1 MAPASALP
9 LRIGRV
15 PLTVLVTRPPRHLP
29 HPLAAVNGGFLSP
42 IWAVFGMI
50 DLPSYS
56 GATAFVLW
64 IYSLAGVV
72 LLINTLIAMLSLT
85 YSEVHDQ
92 AELEY
97 LLVRCERTLTHMNI
111 VHRVRRRGGSSPGKG
126 ACGETA

>member
-1 MAPASALP
+1 M
-9 LRIGRV
+9 
-15 PLTVLVTRPPRHLP
+15 T
-29 HPLAAVNGGFLSP
+29 LATVNGGFLSP

-56 GATAFVLW
+56 GATAVVLW
-64 IYSLAGVV
+64 TYSLAGVV

-85 YSEVHDQ
+85 YSAVHDQ

-111 VHRVRRRGGSSPGKG
+111 VHRVRRSLCEARHPEAGSQLIAEPFEHRAMNK
-126 ACGETA
+126 ACAWD